1 MARGA
6 TRFLPRWLVQQNVTV
21 MINDVK
27 WAQRLYSKPKSKYS
41 HFSHLYSS
49 PDLMI
54 GTLQR
59 IDLPMQKELLQY
71 NYVLYT
77 DADVMFTQ
85 PIYWT
90 DFPLPLPE
98 TIIMGFE
105 ADPIV
110 PCNAGVMLVNMV
122 NMRRTYPAL
131 LEHALSNEDMY
142 WPGYECLLYSV
153 RLDNTVLVGPG
164 MAQSIRER
172 STRSTSSR

>member
-1 MARGA
+1 M
-6 TRFLPRWLVQQNVTV
+6 QHNVTV
-21 MINDVK
+21 MVNDVK
-27 WAQRLYSKPKSKYS
+27 WADRMYKKPKSKYS

-59 IDLPMQKELLQY
+59 IDVPMQKQLLQY
-71 NYVLYT
+71 NYVFYT

-98 TIIMGFE
+98 TIIMGYE

-110 PCNAGVMLVNMV
+110 PCNAGVMMINMV
-122 NMRRTYPAL
+122 NMRRTYPAFVD
-131 LEHALSNEDMY
+131 HALSNDQMY
-142 WPGYECLLYSV
+142 WPGCV
-153 RLDNTVLVGPG
+153 VGTHVCNWY
-164 MAQSIRER
+164 R
-172 STRSTSSR
+172 